1 MNTRLER
8 WIPGMDRFSDQTP
21 TEFREVEALLA
32 VWARRQPAAPD
43 RLADRV
49 FDASVGLLPARTVRR
64 PRLMQLQPPASLRTR
79 ISAWGSRLAL
89 AASIALALFIG
100 NRVLPPAGFSSL
112 LTPDVEMVLLQS
124 AGGAPGLF
132 DQRFAEVEDILL
144 TRDMT
149 FGDLTGDLARVAND
163 LEM

>member
-1 MNTRLER
+1 MNTRQGR
-8 WIPGMDRFSDQTP
+8 WIPGMDHYSDQTS
-21 TEFREVEALLA
+21 TEFHEVEAKLA
-32 VWARRQPAAPD
+32 VWARRQPVPP

-64 PRLMQLQPPASLRTR
+64 ARLLQLPPPASLRTR

-100 NRVLPPAGFSSL
+100 NRVLPPPGFSAL
-112 LTPDVEMVLLQS
+112 LTPDVEMVLLES
-124 AGGAPGLF
+124 AGGPSRLL
-132 DQRFAEVEDILL
+132 DPRFAEVQDILL

-149 FGDLTGDLARVAND
+149 FGDLTGDLARIAHD